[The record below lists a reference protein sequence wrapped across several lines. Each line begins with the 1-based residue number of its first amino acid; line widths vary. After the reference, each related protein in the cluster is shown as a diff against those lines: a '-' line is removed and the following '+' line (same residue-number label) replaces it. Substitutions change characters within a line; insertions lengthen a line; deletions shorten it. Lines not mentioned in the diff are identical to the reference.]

1 MIIFIS
7 GYVVIKIVYKRNF
20 WMRMSRLGLLFILIF
35 MFISITTIHFVLLI
49 LEVDPNWTTTCA
61 IQWCYGEFH
70 HYFVNFNILF
80 SDRSWISTTSN
91 SWTLMMTYT
100 GSGLGLVTGLTS
112 RLSSLTSSPGS
123 WPGLGAGLLLSSAVS
138 LSTWV
143 ISSCL
148 QRSQSRL
155 GQ

>member
-1 MIIFIS
+1 MQFNGATVIFIIIF
-7 GYVVIKIVYKRNF
+7 
-20 WMRMSRLGLLFILIF
+20 
-35 MFISITTIHFVLLI
+35 
-49 LEVDPNWTTTCA
+49 
-61 IQWCYGEFH
+61 
-70 HYFVNFNILF
+70 VNLKNLF
-80 SDRSWISTTSN
+80 SDRSYISTTSN

-112 RLSSLTSSPGS
+112 RLSSLTSSPSS

-143 ISSCL
+143 ISNCL
-148 QRSQSRL
+148 QRSQSRP